1 MAAGSPPAHRH
12 STQQEERSSPLL
24 DKLLPRKP
32 LIMETLFAKLKS
44 DMGLEHS
51 RHRSSINTFVHLLS
65 GAYSPA

>member
-1 MAAGSPPAHRH
+1 
-12 STQQEERSSPLL
+12 
-24 DKLLPRKP
+24 
-32 LIMETLFAKLKS
+32 METLFAKLKS